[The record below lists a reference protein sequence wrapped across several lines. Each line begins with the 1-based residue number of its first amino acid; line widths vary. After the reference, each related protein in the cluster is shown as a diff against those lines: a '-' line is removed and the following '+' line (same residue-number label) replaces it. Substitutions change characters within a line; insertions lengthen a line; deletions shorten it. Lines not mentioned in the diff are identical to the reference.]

1 MSMKTVEVDFGDRR
15 VGIEVPASASVCEYQ
30 EPPERIADPQA
41 AVAAA
46 LAKPMGLAP
55 LAEQA
60 KPGMRVVI
68 GFDDITR
75 PAAPAQL
82 ILPAIVDELSKAG
95 VRDEDMLFV
104 AATSNHRKNTRSE
117 LAAHLGPALFNR
129 FWPLGRIECHDC
141 YDPAKLKRVGV
152 TPGGRVVEHHRAF
165 LEADL
170 QIYQGNVS
178 SQAWKGFTGTGA
190 VIGLASTRSIQSHH
204 SINVVPDPA
213 RKKAAGAARPPGVK
227 PEMTAALESATG
239 KQVFYVNAVTGA
251 GGRLAGVYA
260 GHASEVT
267 PPAWALAERM
277 FTVPAPQAD
286 ILVVGLAQ
294 SYSYGHSNNT
304 LIGAVGALV
313 PPRFS
318 PGLPVL
324 REGGVVI
331 ALTPSTGTI
340 DPERYPSYQAV
351 IDLYGRYH
359 GVRALVDHE
368 PEFDAHPEWRH
379 RYTHGHGYP
388 PLHPFWLMYELEYT
402 LARAGAVY
410 VAGTR
415 NPGAYRALGLVPTPD
430 FDAAWKLA
438 KKHVGPNPVTVV
450 APSFFSRPRIKF
462 GVAS

>member
-1 MSMKTVEVDFGDRR
+1 MATKNVQVDFGDRK
-15 VGIEVPASASVCEYQ
+15 VGIDVPESAVVCEFQ
-30 EPPERIADPQA
+30 DPKDLVADPQA
-41 AVAAA
+41 AVKAA
-46 LAKPMGLAP
+46 LAKPMGLPP

-60 KPGMRVVI
+60 KPGMKVVI
-68 GFDDITR
+68 GFDDVTR
-75 PAAPAQL
+75 PAASAQL

-104 AATSNHRKNTRSE
+104 SATSNHRKNTRSE
-117 LAAHLGPALFNR
+117 LAAHLGPTLFNR

-141 YDPAKLKRVGV
+141 YDPEKLKYVGV

-165 LEADL
+165 MEADL
-170 QIYQGNVS
+170 QVYQGNVS

-227 PEMTAALESATG
+227 PEMTAALEAATG
-239 KQVFYVNAVTGA
+239 KKVFYVNAVTGS
-251 GGRLAGVYA
+251 GGKLAGVFA
-260 GHASEVT
+260 GHASEIT
-267 PPAWALAERM
+267 PPSWELAERM

-286 ILVVGLAQ
+286 VLIVGLAQ

-304 LIGAVGALV
+304 LIGTVGALV

-331 ALTPSTGTI
+331 ALSPSNGFI
-340 DPERYPSYQAV
+340 DPERYPSYQSV

-359 GVRALVDHE
+359 SIRALVDHE
-368 PEFDAHPEWRH
+368 PEFDANPEWRR
-379 RYTHGHGYP
+379 RYAHGHGYP

-410 VAGTR
+410 IAGTQ
-415 NPGAYRALGLVPTPD
+415 NPGAYRALGLVPTAD
-430 FDAAWKLA
+430 FNAAWKLA
-438 KKHVGPNPVTVV
+438 QKHVGPNPVTVV
-450 APSFFSRPRIKF
+450 APSFFSKPRIKF
-462 GVAS
+462 GVAD